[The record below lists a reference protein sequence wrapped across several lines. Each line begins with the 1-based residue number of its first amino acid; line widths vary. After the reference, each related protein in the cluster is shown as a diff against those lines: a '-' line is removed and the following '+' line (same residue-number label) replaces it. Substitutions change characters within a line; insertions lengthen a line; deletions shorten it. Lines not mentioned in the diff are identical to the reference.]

1 MVGFVVWTRQ
11 YSDICSVRRYGEKG
25 NFCRADNSMPKTE
38 TGRFPVANAIMTR
51 CAEQCRL
58 NNSLWES

>member
-1 MVGFVVWTRQ
+1 MDPPVFR
-11 YSDICSVRRYGEKG
+11 YICSAKRYGEQR
-25 NFCRADNSMPKTE
+25 NFCRADNSTPKIE

-58 NNSLWES
+58 NNKPVGEL